1 MTTQS
6 TTARP
11 GYDTLSQVFHWMSAA
26 LIILALLPLGFYA
39 HWLGDGPVR
48 AGILDHWHKPLG
60 LLIIAITVFRLG
72 WKALRP
78 AVREARGLTPLEA
91 IASRTAHRLLYLL
104 LLAMPLSGLLMSQ
117 GAGRPTS
124 FFGLFSI
131 PQMLAL
137 NPALKPREQ
146 YYYKLG
152 VFLHETLF
160 CWALVAVLVI
170 HICGALKHRYVDG
183 DRGYFRRMLGRT
195 TDTVV

>member
-1 MTTQS
+1 MPPENTA
-6 TTARP
+6 ARP
-11 GYDTLSQVFHWMSAA
+11 GYDALSQVFHWVSAA

-39 HWLGDGPVR
+39 NWLGDGPVR
-48 AGILDHWHKPLG
+48 AAILDHWHKPLG
-60 LLIIAITVFRLG
+60 LLVIAITVLRLG

-78 AVREARGLTPLEA
+78 PVQEARGLRPWESL
-91 IASRTAHRLLYLL
+91 ASRFAHLSLYVL

-137 NPALKPREQ
+137 DPSLKPREQ
-146 YYYKLG
+146 AAYKLG

-160 CWALVAVLVI
+160 VWILIAILVI

-183 DRGYFRRMLGRT
+183 DRGYFRRILGRAT
-195 TDTVV
+195 ETMD

>member
-1 MTTQS
+1 MPPEN
-6 TTARP
+6 TAASP
-11 GYDTLSQVFHWMSAA
+11 GYDALSQVFHWVSAA

-48 AGILDHWHKPLG
+48 AAILDHWHKPLG
-60 LLIIAITVFRLG
+60 LLVIAITVLRLV
-72 WKALRP
+72 WKAVRP
-78 AVREARGLTPLEA
+78 PVREARGLKPWESL
-91 IASRTAHRLLYLL
+91 ASRFAHVSLYIL

-137 NPALKPREQ
+137 DPSLKPREQ
-146 YYYKLG
+146 AAYKLG
-152 VFLHETLF
+152 VLLHETLF
-160 CWALVAVLVI
+160 CWILVAILVI

-183 DRGYFRRMLGRT
+183 DRGYFRRMLGRVT
-195 TDTVV
+195 ETKD